1 MNTIYFNSEDSD
13 DARREQLYAGQL
25 FVYAPGESTR
35 ALSEHARQMAEAA
48 FAPLDPRLAQHEM
61 AVEDYVAVLSELKP
75 AFIHHPRSKK
85 LIQAIL
91 EYHQCDPERT
101 YFDVPRLRTST
112 SDGYLTSGIAY
123 AFKPHRDTWYSP
135 PQCQL
140 NWWLP
145 VYPVASDNVMAFH
158 MNYWDQPVANDSV
171 DFNYQEW
178 QQTGR
183 VTAAQQVKKDNRK
196 QAGALDLESLQLDPQ
211 LRVVTE
217 PGGLL
222 IFSAA
227 QLHSSVPN
235 TSGETRLSIDFR
247 TVHLDDLLADHG
259 APNLDSACTGTTIN
273 DYLSAGDL
281 AHLPD
286 EVIARYVEATRPRR
300 RSTS

>member
-1 MNTIYFNSEDSD
+1 
-13 DARREQLYAGQL
+13 
-25 FVYAPGESTR
+25 
-35 ALSEHARQMAEAA
+35 MAEAA
-48 FAPLDPRLAQHEM
+48 FAPLDPRFAQHEM
-61 AVEDYVAVLSELKP
+61 AVEDYVAVLSDLKP
-75 AFIHHPRSKK
+75 AFIHHPRSKQ

-91 EYHQCDPERT
+91 EEHQCDSERT

-145 VYPVASDNVMAFH
+145 VYQVESDNIMAFH
-158 MNYWDQPVANDSV
+158 QNYWDQPVANDSV

-178 QQTGR
+178 TQTGR
-183 VTAAQQVKKDNRK
+183 ATAAQHVKKDDRK
-196 QAGALDLESLQLDPQ
+196 QSGALESLQLDPQ

-227 QLHSSVPN
+227 TAPPTSIVP
-235 TSGETRLSIDFR
+235 
-247 TVHLDDLLADHG
+247 A
-259 APNLDSACTGTTIN
+259 
-273 DYLSAGDL
+273 AG
-281 AHLPD
+281 
-286 EVIARYVEATRPRR
+286 R
-300 RSTS
+300 RSTTICPPPTWRIFLAT